1 MSLKKNLSLIFL
13 ISLSIILFFFIINSS
28 EIIKFTEKILF
39 FLLLEKESNYITFIS
54 LLFFFN
60 FLYFLSPLPAT
71 PVILFNG
78 FVLGYWG
85 FLFSIFIISICSILI
100 FLFSKLFLK
109 KNLSNLSYLKYLKV
123 NIKKYNFI
131 KMVNNFS
138 IFLSRFIIPYFFH
151 NVFFGLLN
159 LALRRFFLIILA
171 AEIPGVFAFNSIG
184 MSFTNFILIKDYKIS
199 DLILNFHFI
208 LPLLFVFSIIL
219 FSGTIKRIII
229 NKFN

>member
-85 FLFSIFIISICSILI
+85 FLFSIF
-100 FLFSKLFLK
+100 
-109 KNLSNLSYLKYLKV
+109 
-123 NIKKYNFI
+123 
-131 KMVNNFS
+131 
-138 IFLSRFIIPYFFH
+138 
-151 NVFFGLLN
+151 
-159 LALRRFFLIILA
+159 
-171 AEIPGVFAFNSIG
+171 
-184 MSFTNFILIKDYKIS
+184 
-199 DLILNFHFI
+199 
-208 LPLLFVFSIIL
+208 
-219 FSGTIKRIII
+219 
-229 NKFN
+229 

>member
-71 PVILFNG
+71 PVILLNG

-85 FLFSIFIISICSILI
+85 FLF
-100 FLFSKLFLK
+100 
-109 KNLSNLSYLKYLKV
+109 
-123 NIKKYNFI
+123 
-131 KMVNNFS
+131 
-138 IFLSRFIIPYFFH
+138 
-151 NVFFGLLN
+151 
-159 LALRRFFLIILA
+159 
-171 AEIPGVFAFNSIG
+171 
-184 MSFTNFILIKDYKIS
+184 
-199 DLILNFHFI
+199 
-208 LPLLFVFSIIL
+208 
-219 FSGTIKRIII
+219 
-229 NKFN
+229 